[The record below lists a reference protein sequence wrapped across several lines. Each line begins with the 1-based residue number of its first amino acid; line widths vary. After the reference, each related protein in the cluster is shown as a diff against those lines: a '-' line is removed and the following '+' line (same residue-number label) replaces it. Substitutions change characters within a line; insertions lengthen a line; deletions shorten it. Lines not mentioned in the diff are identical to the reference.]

1 MRARSRKDTG
11 QIYHKH
17 TMRRRLCLSFA
28 SKPRCT
34 VKSFESPYS
43 NAMTIRHL
51 SETIINQIA
60 AGEVIERPA
69 SVIKELVENAIDAG
83 ATRLEIVTGGGGKTL
98 LRVTDNGSGIAPDE
112 LTLAVSRHCTSKL
125 SDDVHDIRALGFRG
139 EALPS
144 IGSVSKL
151 SLKSRQRD
159 ADSGFEVTVTGGRME
174 GPRPAALSP
183 GTIAEVRDLF
193 YATPARLKFMK
204 TERAEAT
211 AIADVI
217 KRIAIAFPHIRF
229 SLSGSDRTPLEL
241 PATGSGEGAVLDRI
255 AQVLGKDFA
264 ENSFAIDAERDGVR
278 LAGFAGI
285 PSFNRGNALH
295 QFAYVNGRPIRDKQ
309 IFGALR
315 GAYADVIA
323 RDRHPVAVLFLTL
336 DPALVDV
343 NVHPAK
349 ADVRFRDPGLVRGL
363 IVGAIKQ
370 ALAATGIRPATSGA
384 EAMLQAFRA
393 EGLQPAA
400 ASAYRPGNFVQSN
413 WRRDPPVMRSEW
425 SPATAHP
432 AHRPL
437 DPLPVQAMPST
448 AGFLAENEQQFLHD
462 LAQPTADAR
471 AALQAAQPELTRS
484 PLGAARAQIHANYIV
499 AQTEDSLVIV
509 DQHAAHERLVYEA
522 LKNALNAR
530 PIAGQLLLIPE
541 IVDLPQDDVERLS
554 EHAATL
560 ARFGLGLEQFGP
572 GAIVVRETP
581 AMLGE
586 VDVVQ
591 LVRDLADEIADHNT
605 SDGLQAMLNH
615 VAATMACHG
624 SVRSG
629 RRLKPEEMN
638 ALLREMEAVPGS
650 GTCNH
655 GRPTYIELKLSDI
668 ERLFG
673 RR

>member
-1 MRARSRKDTG
+1 
-11 QIYHKH
+11 
-17 TMRRRLCLSFA
+17 
-28 SKPRCT
+28 
-34 VKSFESPYS
+34 
-43 NAMTIRHL
+43 MTIQHL

-83 ATRLEIVTGGGGKTL
+83 ATRIEVVTAGGGKTL
-98 LRVTDNGSGIAPDE
+98 LRVTDNGSGIPSNE
-112 LTLAVSRHCTSKL
+112 LPLAVSRHCTSKL
-125 SDDVHDIRALGFRG
+125 TDDVHDIRALGFRG

-151 SLKSRQRD
+151 TLKSRPQD
-159 ADSGFEVTVTGGRME
+159 AESGFEVAVNGGHLE
-174 GPRPAALSP
+174 GPRPSALNR

-204 TERAEAT
+204 TDRAEAT
-211 AIADVI
+211 AITDVV
-217 KRIAIAFPHIRF
+217 KRIAIAFPHVRF
-229 SLSGSDRTPLEL
+229 SLAGTDRTPLEL
-241 PATGSGEGAVLDRI
+241 PATGTGAEATLERI
-255 AQVLGKDFA
+255 GQILGKEFS
-264 ENSFAIDAERDGVR
+264 ENALHIDAERDGIR

-295 QFAYVNGRPIRDKQ
+295 QFAYVNGRPVRDKQ
-309 IFGALR
+309 IYGALR
-315 GAYADVIA
+315 GAYSDVIA

-370 ALAATGIRPATSGA
+370 ALSQSGIRPATSGA

-393 EGLQPAA
+393 EGFQPRPATNNYAA
-400 ASAYRPGNFVQSN
+400 PAWRPTTTAAP
-413 WRRDPPVMRSEW
+413 RTEW
-425 SPATAHP
+425 SPQTAHP
-432 AHRPL
+432 AHKPL
-437 DPLPVQAMPST
+437 EFDSPLAFHEDEQATIATLTMP
-448 AGFLAENEQQFLHD
+448 A
-462 LAQPTADAR
+462 ADAR
-471 AALQAAQPELTRS
+471 ATIAEALVEQMQK
-484 PLGAARAQIHANYIV
+484 PLGAARAQIHENYIV
-499 AQTEDSLVIV
+499 SQTEDSLVIV

-522 LKNALNAR
+522 LKNALHSR
-530 PIAGQLLLIPE
+530 PIAGQMLLIPE
-541 IVDLPQDDVERLS
+541 IVDLPEEDAERLAAHS
-554 EHAATL
+554 ETL
-560 ARFGLGLEQFGP
+560 AKFGLGIEQFGP
-572 GAIVVRETP
+572 GAIAVRETP

-586 VDVVQ
+586 MNVQ
-591 LVRDLADEIADHNT
+591 QLIRDLADEVAEHDT
-605 SDGLQAMLNH
+605 SDGLKAMLNH

-638 ALLREMEAVPGS
+638 ALLRDMEATPGS

-655 GRPTYIELKLSDI
+655 GRPTYIELKLTDI

>member
-1 MRARSRKDTG
+1 MGRDAARGAITAA
-11 QIYHKH
+11 
-17 TMRRRLCLSFA
+17 C
-28 SKPRCT
+28 
-34 VKSFESPYS
+34 ESTYNRFMP
-43 NAMTIRHL
+43 IRHL

-83 ATRLEIVTGGGGKTL
+83 ATRIEVVTGGGGKTL
-98 LRVTDNGSGIAPDE
+98 LRVTDNGSGIPVDE
-112 LTLAVSRHCTSKL
+112 LPLAVSRHCTSKL

-144 IGSVSKL
+144 IGSVAKL
-151 SLKSRQRD
+151 TLKSRPQD
-159 ADSGFEVTVTGGRME
+159 ADAGFEVSVSGGHLE
-174 GPRPAALSP
+174 GPRPTALNR

-204 TERAEAT
+204 TDRAEAS
-211 AIADVI
+211 AITDVL
-217 KRIAIAFPHIRF
+217 KRIAIAFPHVRF
-229 SLSGSDRTPLEL
+229 SLSGTDRTPLEM
-241 PATGSGEGAVLDRI
+241 PATGAGTDATLERI
-255 AQVLGKDFA
+255 GQVLGQDFG
-264 ENSFAIDAERDGVR
+264 ENALSIDAERDGVR
-278 LAGFAGI
+278 LAGFVGI
-285 PSFNRGNALH
+285 PSHNRGNAQH
-295 QFAYVNGRPIRDKQ
+295 QFAYVNGRPVRDKQ

-370 ALAATGIRPATSGA
+370 ALSQSGIRPATGGA

-393 EGLQPAA
+393 EGFQPKQSSNNY
-400 ASAYRPGNFVQSN
+400 ASTSWRPERPS
-413 WRRDPPVMRSEW
+413 PRSEW
-425 SPATAHP
+425 SPQTAHP

-437 DPLPVQAMPST
+437 DFGNAPAFHESEQAT
-448 AGFLAENEQQFLHD
+448 IDVVNI
-462 LAQPTADAR
+462 PTADAR
-471 AALQAAQPELTRS
+471 ATMSEAPVELQQK

-499 AQTEDSLVIV
+499 SQTEDSLVIV

-522 LKNALNAR
+522 LKNALHSR
-530 PIAGQLLLIPE
+530 PIPGQMLLIPE
-541 IVDLPQDDVERLS
+541 VVDLAEEDAERLAS
-554 EHAATL
+554 HAETL
-560 ARFGLGLEQFGP
+560 ARFGLGVEQFGP
-572 GAIVVRETP
+572 GAIAVRETP
-581 AMLGE
+581 AILGE
-586 VDVVQ
+586 MNVQ
-591 LVRDLADEIADHNT
+591 QLIRDLADEIAEHET
-605 SDGLQAMLNH
+605 ADGLQAMLNH

-638 ALLREMEAVPGS
+638 ALLREMEATPGS

>member
-1 MRARSRKDTG
+1 MGAPDPATKTRIVIWIIDKWRFSLSR
-11 QIYHKH
+11 IRYS
-17 TMRRRLCLSFA
+17 RL
-28 SKPRCT
+28 
-34 VKSFESPYS
+34 
-43 NAMTIRHL
+43 MTIQHL

-83 ATRLEIVTGGGGKTL
+83 ATRIEIVTAGGGKTL
-98 LRVTDNGSGIAPDE
+98 LRVTDNGSGIPSNE
-112 LTLAVSRHCTSKL
+112 LSLAVSRHCTSKL
-125 SDDVHDIRALGFRG
+125 TDDVNDIRALGFRG

-151 SLKSRQRD
+151 TLKSRPQD
-159 ADSGFEVTVTGGRME
+159 AESGFEVVVNGGHLD
-174 GPRPAALSP
+174 GPRPAALNR

-204 TERAEAT
+204 TDRAEAT
-211 AIADVI
+211 AITDIV
-217 KRIAIAFPHIRF
+217 KRIAIAFPQVRF
-229 SLSGSDRTPLEL
+229 SLAGTDRTPLEL
-241 PATGSGEGAVLDRI
+241 PATGSGVDATLERI
-255 AQVLGKDFA
+255 GQILGKEFSD
-264 ENSFAIDAERDGVR
+264 NSLHIDAERDGVR

-295 QFAYVNGRPIRDKQ
+295 QFAYVNGRPVRDKQ

-315 GAYADVIA
+315 GAYSDVIA

-336 DPALVDV
+336 DPSLVDV

-370 ALAATGIRPATSGA
+370 ALAQSGIRPATSGA

-393 EGLQPAA
+393 EGFQPRASTGNYAA
-400 ASAYRPGNFVQSN
+400 PAWRPATPSAPRT
-413 WRRDPPVMRSEW
+413 EW
-425 SPATAHP
+425 SPQTAHP
-432 AHRPL
+432 THKPL
-437 DPLPVQAMPST
+437 SFDSPLAFHEDEQATIVTIP
-448 AGFLAENEQQFLHD
+448 A
-462 LAQPTADAR
+462 ADAR
-471 AALQAAQPELTRS
+471 ATIADAPVETMQK
-484 PLGAARAQIHANYIV
+484 PLGAARAQIHENYIV

-522 LKNALNAR
+522 LKNALHSR
-530 PIAGQLLLIPE
+530 PIPGQMLLIPE
-541 IVDLPQDDVERLS
+541 IVDLPEEDAERLTAHS
-554 EHAATL
+554 ETL
-560 ARFGLGLEQFGP
+560 ARFGLGIEQFGP
-572 GAIVVRETP
+572 GAIAVRETP

-586 VDVVQ
+586 MNVQ
-591 LVRDLADEIADHNT
+591 QLIRDLADEVAEHDT
-605 SDGLQAMLNH
+605 SDGLKAMLNH

-638 ALLREMEAVPGS
+638 ALLRDMEATPGS

-655 GRPTYIELKLSDI
+655 GRPTYIELKLTDI

>member
-1 MRARSRKDTG
+1 M
-11 QIYHKH
+11 
-17 TMRRRLCLSFA
+17 
-28 SKPRCT
+28 P
-34 VKSFESPYS
+34 
-43 NAMTIRHL
+43 IRHL

-83 ATRLEIVTGGGGKTL
+83 ATRIEVVTGGGGKTL
-98 LRVTDNGSGIAPDE
+98 LRVTDNGSGIPADE
-112 LTLAVSRHCTSKL
+112 LPLAVSRHCTSKL

-144 IGSVSKL
+144 IGSVAKL
-151 SLKSRQRD
+151 TLKSRPQD
-159 ADSGFEVTVTGGRME
+159 ADAGFEVSVSGGHLE
-174 GPRPAALSP
+174 GPRPAALNR

-204 TERAEAT
+204 TDRAEAS
-211 AIADVI
+211 AITDVL
-217 KRIAIAFPHIRF
+217 KRIAIAFPHVRF
-229 SLSGSDRTPLEL
+229 SLSGTDRSPLEM
-241 PATGSGEGAVLDRI
+241 PATGTGADATLERI
-255 AQVLGKDFA
+255 GQVLGQDFG
-264 ENSFAIDAERDGVR
+264 ENALAIDAERDGVR
-278 LAGFAGI
+278 LAGFVGI
-285 PSFNRGNALH
+285 PSHNRGNAQH
-295 QFAYVNGRPIRDKQ
+295 QFAYVNGRPVRDKQ

-370 ALAATGIRPATSGA
+370 ALAQSGIRPATSGA

-393 EGLQPAA
+393 EGFQPQPSSSAHA
-400 ASAYRPGNFVQSN
+400 ASSSYASTSWRTDRPT
-413 WRRDPPVMRSEW
+413 PRSEW
-425 SPATAHP
+425 SPQTAHP

-437 DPLPVQAMPST
+437 DLGPLDFGNASAFHESEQAT
-448 AGFLAENEQQFLHD
+448 IDVVNI
-462 LAQPTADAR
+462 PTADAR
-471 AALQAAQPELTRS
+471 ATMSEAPVELQQK

-499 AQTEDSLVIV
+499 SQTEDSLVIV

-522 LKNALNAR
+522 LKNALHSR
-530 PIAGQLLLIPE
+530 PIPGQMLLIPE
-541 IVDLPQDDVERLS
+541 VVDLPEEDAERLAS
-554 EHAATL
+554 HAETL
-560 ARFGLGLEQFGP
+560 ARFGLGVEQFGP
-572 GAIVVRETP
+572 GAIAVRETP

-586 VDVVQ
+586 MNVQ
-591 LVRDLADEIADHNT
+591 QLIRDLADEIAEHET
-605 SDGLQAMLNH
+605 SDGLKAMLNH
-615 VAATMACHG
+615 LAATMACHG

-638 ALLREMEAVPGS
+638 ALLREMEATPGS

>member
-1 MRARSRKDTG
+1 
-11 QIYHKH
+11 
-17 TMRRRLCLSFA
+17 
-28 SKPRCT
+28 
-34 VKSFESPYS
+34 
-43 NAMTIRHL
+43 MTIQHL

-83 ATRLEIVTGGGGKTL
+83 ATRIEVVTAGGGKTL
-98 LRVTDNGSGIAPDE
+98 LRVTDNGSGIPSNE
-112 LTLAVSRHCTSKL
+112 LSLAVSRHCTSKL
-125 SDDVHDIRALGFRG
+125 TDDVNDIRALGFRG

-151 SLKSRQRD
+151 TLKSRPQD
-159 ADSGFEVTVTGGRME
+159 AESGFEVVVNGGHLE
-174 GPRPAALSP
+174 GPRPAALNR

-204 TERAEAT
+204 TDRAEAT
-211 AIADVI
+211 AITDIV
-217 KRIAIAFPHIRF
+217 KRIAIAFPQVRF
-229 SLSGSDRTPLEL
+229 SLVGTDRTPLEL
-241 PATGSGEGAVLDRI
+241 PATGSGVDATLERI
-255 AQVLGKDFA
+255 GQILGKEFSDNA
-264 ENSFAIDAERDGVR
+264 LHIDAERDGVR

-295 QFAYVNGRPIRDKQ
+295 QFAYVNGRPVRDKQ

-315 GAYADVIA
+315 GAYSDVIA

-336 DPALVDV
+336 DPSLVDV

-370 ALAATGIRPATSGA
+370 ALAQSGIRPATSGA
-384 EAMLQAFRA
+384 EAMLQAFRT
-393 EGLQPAA
+393 EGFQPRASTGNYAA
-400 ASAYRPGNFVQSN
+400 PAWRPATPSTP
-413 WRRDPPVMRSEW
+413 RTEW
-425 SPATAHP
+425 SPQTAHP
-432 AHRPL
+432 AHKPL
-437 DPLPVQAMPST
+437 GFDSPLAFHEDEQATIATKP
-448 AGFLAENEQQFLHD
+448 A
-462 LAQPTADAR
+462 ADAR
-471 AALQAAQPELTRS
+471 ATIADAPVETMQK
-484 PLGAARAQIHANYIV
+484 PLGAARAQIHENYIV

-522 LKNALNAR
+522 LKNALHSR
-530 PIAGQLLLIPE
+530 PIPGQMLLIPE
-541 IVDLPQDDVERLS
+541 IVDLPEEDIQRLTAHS
-554 EHAATL
+554 ETL
-560 ARFGLGLEQFGP
+560 ARFGLGIEQFGP
-572 GAIVVRETP
+572 GAIAVRETP

-586 VDVVQ
+586 MNVQ
-591 LVRDLADEIADHNT
+591 QLIRDLADEVAEHDT
-605 SDGLQAMLNH
+605 SDGLKAMLNH

-638 ALLREMEAVPGS
+638 ALLRDMEATPGS

-655 GRPTYIELKLSDI
+655 GRPTYIELKLTDI

>member
-1 MRARSRKDTG
+1 
-11 QIYHKH
+11 
-17 TMRRRLCLSFA
+17 
-28 SKPRCT
+28 
-34 VKSFESPYS
+34 
-43 NAMTIRHL
+43 MTIRHL

-83 ATRLEIVTGGGGKTL
+83 ATRIEVVTAGGGKTL
-98 LRVTDNGSGIAPDE
+98 LRVTDNGSGIAVDE
-112 LTLAVSRHCTSKL
+112 LPLAVSRHCTSKL
-125 SDDVHDIRALGFRG
+125 SDDVNDIRALGFRG

-151 SLKSRQRD
+151 SLKSRPQD
-159 ADSGFEVTVTGGRME
+159 AESGFEVAVNGGRLE
-174 GPRPAALSP
+174 GPRPAALNR

-204 TERAEAT
+204 TDRAEAT
-211 AIADVI
+211 AITDIV
-217 KRIAIAFPHIRF
+217 KRIAIAFPHVRF
-229 SLSGSDRTPLEL
+229 SLAGTDRTPLDL
-241 PATGSGEGAVLDRI
+241 PATGSGADATLERI
-255 AQVLGKDFA
+255 GQILGKEFS
-264 ENSFAIDAERDGVR
+264 ENALAIDAERDGVR
-278 LAGFAGI
+278 LAGFVGI

-295 QFAYVNGRPIRDKQ
+295 QFAYVNGRPVRDKQ

-315 GAYADVIA
+315 GAYSDVIA

-370 ALAATGIRPATSGA
+370 ALAQSGIRPATSGA

-393 EGLQPAA
+393 EGFQQRPAA
-400 ASAYRPGNFVQSN
+400 NTYASQN
-413 WRRDPPVMRSEW
+413 WRTTPPAPRTEW
-425 SPATAHP
+425 SPQTAHP
-432 AHRPL
+432 AHKPL
-437 DPLPVQAMPST
+437 DFDHIPAFREDTQAIIETFS
-448 AGFLAENEQQFLHD
+448 
-462 LAQPTADAR
+462 QPAADAR
-471 AALQAAQPELTRS
+471 ATIAQAPVELMQK
-484 PLGAARAQIHANYIV
+484 PLGAARAQIHENYIV

-522 LKNALNAR
+522 LKNALHAR
-530 PIAGQLLLIPE
+530 PIPGQMLLIPE
-541 IVDLPQDDVERLS
+541 IVDLTEEDAERLATHS
-554 EHAATL
+554 ETL
-560 ARFGLGLEQFGP
+560 ARFGLGIEQFGP
-572 GAIVVRETP
+572 GAIAVRETP

-586 VDVVQ
+586 MNVQ
-591 LVRDLADEIADHNT
+591 QLIRDLADEVAEHDT
-605 SDGLQAMLNH
+605 SDGLKAMLNH

-629 RRLKPEEMN
+629 RRMKPEEMN
-638 ALLREMEAVPGS
+638 ALLRDMEATPGS

-655 GRPTYIELKLSDI
+655 GRPTYIELKLTDI